1 MAKFPDVGIVDYL
14 SGNDIG
20 NINPG
25 AGFQDHLTLR
35 ELMHIHNSD
44 PEIALAFEKFLSRVF
59 DRTDADFERGK
70 VATSL

>member
-1 MAKFPDVGIVDYL
+1 LNLVAKFPDVGIVDYL

-44 PEIALAFEKFLSRVF
+44 LEIALAFERLLSSVF
-59 DRTDADFERGK
+59 DRIDADFGRG
-70 VATSL
+70 

>member
-1 MAKFPDVGIVDYL
+1 MNLVAKFPDVGIVDYL

-44 PEIALAFEKFLSRVF
+44 LEIALAFERLLSSVF
-59 DRTDADFERGK
+59 DRIDADFGRG
-70 VATSL
+70 

>member
-1 MAKFPDVGIVDYL
+1 VANFPDVEIVDYL

-20 NINPG
+20 KMNPG
-25 AGFQDHLTLR
+25 ARFQDHLTLR

-44 PEIALAFEKFLSRVF
+44 LEIALAFEKLPSRVF
-59 DRTDADFERGK
+59 DRIDADFGRGQ

>member
-1 MAKFPDVGIVDYL
+1 VAKFPDVGIVDYL

-44 PEIALAFEKFLSRVF
+44 LEIALAFERLLSSVF
-59 DRTDADFERGK
+59 DRIDADFGRG
-70 VATSL
+70 